1 MRKTWFKH
9 FLTWQAERWYFLFW
23 VLPRRF
29 DRKALPTQKVNC
41 TDFFLQFTLLMPFW
55 KNSQLHCWMAFTV
68 LVEEWLHRCVRL
80 NRHPEIFFPGKSP
93 WTWNCTLAWP
103 LHCTS
108 LGSIVICFWWWAR
121 CWTQLFELWTRP
133 VETDTAKYIFLVSA
147 NDFFGKIA
155 THGGN
160 TPSAHHNKLVN
171 FSYFV
176 VKHTSTVV
184 V

>member
-1 MRKTWFKH
+1 MIQTFSYLTSWEMVFPFLGITTKIRKKGSSYTESKLH
-9 FLTWQAERWYFLFW
+9 LFFFNS
-23 VLPRRF
+23 LFF
-29 DRKALPTQKVNC
+29 DA
-41 TDFFLQFTLLMPFW
+41 FW
-55 KNSQLHCWMAFTV
+55 MNSQLHCWMAFTV

-121 CWTQLFELWTRP
+121 YSTQLFELWTRP

-147 NDFFGKIA
+147 NDF
-155 THGGN
+155 
-160 TPSAHHNKLVN
+160 LV
-171 FSYFV
+171 
-176 VKHTSTVV
+176 K
-184 V
+184 